1 MLSVMSSSSTLIV
14 FFRELRAASVETE
27 SATGIS
33 EYIRNNPDSALA
45 QMVDEKFQQE
55 KLRHLA
61 TRLLTLFAKKTDR
74 DCEAGMLFARE
85 MLAMQV
91 LNLTATSC
99 STSSYINWYI
109 VETFKEV
116 QDQGGLLGKDTRAKE
131 AEEAMR
137 RAAAEAAE
145 MTRMLEAER
154 NDEYSQATQVEM
166 STPHLRAEPTPK
178 TTFGSLLQDP
188 DILPRNPE
196 QVDAILQQPGVLP
209 PPDRIDEVEAIV
221 RASSE
226 APASP
231 SSMHPSE
238 SARLSST
245 SLHYEEPPQETL
257 QGAKISLMDLS
268 SDAGTGKS
276 IRQKSTL
283 SYMITIELV
292 GGRVP
297 GWVAIKQFSDFESLH
312 DVLRRLANVSGLRSF
327 PSELPEWKGK
337 LHQPLADELEQ
348 YLKAALAQKQ
358 LADSEAMKRF
368 FGKEINDISLGKKK
382 AWPPLKGVG
391 EGMRGAMLS
400 SAEGSQKLLAA
411 AWATT
416 GINKKRSS
424 TPIGTPQAQTEATLK
439 DIMKPPAESK
449 IKATV
454 TDDTPTPEE
463 EDTAYHSPLFRESG
477 TFLNQINSTQGSG
490 LDRSSTSSSLNGYTF
505 IGEGDVSNSGSSS
518 SLNVVEGTQSR
529 EPVENAQ
536 PDTPRVSQ
544 TFSPSPPESI
554 EISIP
559 KAPSPLPPLPARR
572 TEPQA
577 KTTPQPPPLPARH
590 TERQAKTTPQPPP
603 LPERPPRPSK
613 PTAPELSAND
623 AQQILDIGFTVL
635 SEFYALSPRT
645 WLIRKS
651 LLNLLKSLLISN
663 GLTYIETIRSMIQE
677 DLIKNCLTSD
687 DWIAGQIK
695 AVTDSMWPPT
705 PWPPMDDEAYK
716 VQAQELFINKMLPE
730 TMRGLMGGAAT
741 SQALEV
747 VFEALQDQRVAKGI
761 LVALMCDVIRALQ
774 V

>member
-1 MLSVMSSSSTLIV
+1 MI
-14 FFRELRAASVETE
+14 
-27 SATGIS
+27 
-33 EYIRNNPDSALA
+33 
-45 QMVDEKFQQE
+45 DEKFQQE
-55 KLRHLA
+55 KLRQLA

-74 DCEAGMLFARE
+74 ECEAGMLFARE

-116 QDQGGLLGKDTRAKE
+116 QDQGGLLGDDSRAKE
-131 AEEAMR
+131 AQEAMK

-154 NDEYSQATQVEM
+154 REEYTINTAETAV
-166 STPHLRAEPTPK
+166 PHLPAEPVPK
-178 TTFGSLLQDP
+178 TTFGSLLNDP
-188 DILPRNPE
+188 NILPQNPE
-196 QVDAILQQPGVLP
+196 QVEAILRRPGALP
-209 PPDRIDEVEAIV
+209 PPPDLIDEVEAAAQTSNGKPV
-221 RASSE
+221 PSNPSH
-226 APASP
+226 PA
-231 SSMHPSE
+231 E
-238 SARLSST
+238 TARLSSS
-245 SLHYEEPPQETL
+245 SLNYEESPQETL

-268 SDAGTGKS
+268 TDAGTDKP

-297 GWVAIKQFSDFESLH
+297 GWVAIKQFTDFDSLH
-312 DVLRRLANVSGLRSF
+312 EVLRRLAIVSGLRSF
-327 PSELPEWKGK
+327 PNELPEWKGK
-337 LHQPLADELEQ
+337 MHQTLADELEL
-348 YLKAALAQKQ
+348 YLKTALAQKQ

-368 FGKEINDISLGKKK
+368 FGKEINDLSLGKKK
-382 AWPPLKGVG
+382 TWPPLKGVG

-424 TPIGTPQAQTEATLK
+424 TPIGIAKSQTEATLK
-439 DIMKPPAESK
+439 DIMKPPAEKSAAEK
-449 IKATV
+449 PAAPSNLKDIV
-454 TDDTPTPEE
+454 TDEIPTPEE
-463 EDTAYHSPLFRESG
+463 EGTAYHSPLFRESV
-477 TFLNQINSTQGSG
+477 TFLDQMNSPPDSG
-490 LDRSSTSSSLNGYTF
+490 LQRSSTSSSLNGYSF
-505 IGEGDVSNSGSSS
+505 IGNGDVSNSASST
-518 SLNVVEGTQSR
+518 SLAVIENIPTQPLAHKTQ
-529 EPVENAQ
+529 E
-536 PDTPRVSQ
+536 DTPRMSQ
-544 TFSPSPPESI
+544 TLTSTPRESV
-554 EISIP
+554 ETSVP
-559 KAPSPLPPLPARR
+559 KAPSPLPP
-572 TEPQA
+572 
-577 KTTPQPPPLPARH
+577 PLPERNP
-590 TERQAKTTPQPPP
+590 ERQTKTPSQPPP
-603 LPERPPRPSK
+603 LPERAPRHPPRP
-613 PTAPELSAND
+613 PVPELSAND
-623 AQQILDIGFTVL
+623 AQQILDIGFTIL

-663 GLTYIETIRSMIQE
+663 GLTYIETIRTMIQE
-677 DLIKNCLTSD
+677 DLIKKCLSSD
-687 DWIAGQIK
+687 DWIASQVK

-716 VQAQELFINKMLPE
+716 LQAKELFINKMLPE

-741 SQALEV
+741 TQALEI